1 MSGQKVRNGSFRVR
15 VPVGNTSTVTMFD
28 NDSAYSLYPNDY
40 EQKDTVNHTVQM
52 LSQNE
57 YANGWRQ
64 VVPKKRVYIKRFKDD
79 NGMEHSKISSN
90 VFRMNVNLAQLPH
103 HLWTR
108 IRHNRSYVSDGMYNY
123 NVERTDVDNEI
134 RELAHYTTVPYNSAN
149 RERVNSL
156 LSTMKEND
164 VYGWVTIRASAMYN
178 H

>member
-15 VPVGNTSTVTMFD
+15 VPVGNTSSVTMLD
-28 NDSAYSLYPNDY
+28 QDGAYSVYPNDY

-64 VVPKKRVYIKRFKDD
+64 VVPKKRIYIKRFKDD

-103 HLWTR
+103 HLWHCMR
-108 IRHNRSYVSDGMYNY
+108 NNSFYISEGMYSY
-123 NVERTDVDNEI
+123 NVERTDIDSDI
-134 RELAHYTTVPYNSAN
+134 RELVQYTTQPYNSAN
-149 RERVNSL
+149 RDRVRCL
-156 LSTMKEND
+156 IDTMKEND
-164 VYGWVTIRASAMYN
+164 IYGWATIKASAIY
-178 H
+178 HH

>member
-15 VPVGNTSTVTMFD
+15 VPVGNTSSVTIL
-28 NDSAYSLYPNDY
+28 DSDVAYSVFPNDY

-64 VVPKKRVYIKRFKDD
+64 VVPQKRVYIKRFKDE

-103 HLWTR
+103 HLWHR
-108 IRHNRSYVSDGMYNY
+108 MRNNSSYISEGMYSY
-123 NVERTDVDNEI
+123 SVERTDIDSDI
-134 RELAHYTTVPYNSAN
+134 RELVQYTTQPYNSAN
-149 RERVNSL
+149 RDRVLSL
-156 LSTMKEND
+156 IDTMKEND
-164 VYGWVTIRASAMYN
+164 IYGWATIKASAIY
-178 H
+178 HH

>member
-28 NDSAYSLYPNDY
+28 NDSAYSIYPNDY

-64 VVPKKRVYIKRFKDD
+64 VVPKKRVYIKRFKDE

-90 VFRMNVNLAQLPH
+90 VFRMNVNLAQLPF
-103 HLWTR
+103 HLWR
-108 IRHNRSYVSDGMYNY
+108 RMRHNSTYVSEGMYSY
-123 NVERTDVDNEI
+123 NVERTDVDGDI
-134 RELAHYTTVPYNSAN
+134 RELYQYTTQPYNSLD
-149 RERVNSL
+149 RERVLSL
-156 LSTMKEND
+156 LNTMKEND
-164 VYGWVTIRASAMYN
+164 IYGWVTIKAAALY